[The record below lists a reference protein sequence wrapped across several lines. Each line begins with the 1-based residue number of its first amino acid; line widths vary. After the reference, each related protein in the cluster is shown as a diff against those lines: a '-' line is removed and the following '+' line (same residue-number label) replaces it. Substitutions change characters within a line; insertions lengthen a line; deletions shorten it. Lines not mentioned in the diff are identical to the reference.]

1 MKYFSIFLISFFAS
15 KLYAQQQ
22 MQTLSPKRI
31 SIFKNGTFFVK
42 KSGTVQVENKQ
53 FYIAPP
59 SNVLL
64 GSFWIYTNS
73 DTKLKSISVQND
85 TVKMLKSCAGIGDYV
100 SLNVGKIISL
110 YSAIDKLTVVGTV
123 LKYDTKTD
131 FLKLKTTDSKI
142 IITKLNGF
150 SQLQMLDQVNDKID
164 IDTVQYIAKV
174 VLDKNVNTIEAS
186 TLSLHDG
193 IKWQPSYLLKVI
205 NDNEAELSLKAT
217 ISTGN
222 ESFQNTDVDIV
233 IGNPEM
239 AFRNQYDPIHY
250 NNLFKSLGISYD
262 NNIAMQSVSN
272 SRSQVV
278 NTGINGSYNGI
289 GFDNKSNG
297 ETNGEKL
304 DDLYLYKLGNLDLE
318 ANSKLI
324 VPIFQSKVEYEHLY
338 ILSFGTNENTKY
350 SIVPVM
356 HYLVIKNKSIA
367 PFTTGAVLVIDKND
381 NLQSH
386 SKLDYTPVGG
396 EQQIKVSDAIDV
408 STKIEEIQIKREKQK
423 QTEDYLF
430 EKVTY
435 QGKITLQNLQN
446 KTVKVKMS
454 KSANG
459 KIEKASNNAKINSY
473 VGKLY
478 GNNETSTCFWEITL
492 APNQKLDLTYEGN
505 FVSKTELD

>member
-205 NDNEAELSLKAT
+205 NDNEAELSLKA
-217 ISTGN
+217 
-222 ESFQNTDVDIV
+222 D
-233 IGNPEM
+233 
-239 AFRNQYDPIHY
+239 R
-250 NNLFKSLGISYD
+250 KS
-262 NNIAMQSVSN
+262 
-272 SRSQVV
+272 VV
-278 NTGINGSYNGI
+278 
-289 GFDNKSNG
+289 
-297 ETNGEKL
+297 
-304 DDLYLYKLGNLDLE
+304 
-318 ANSKLI
+318 
-324 VPIFQSKVEYEHLY
+324 
-338 ILSFGTNENTKY
+338 
-350 SIVPVM
+350 
-356 HYLVIKNKSIA
+356 
-367 PFTTGAVLVIDKND
+367 
-381 NLQSH
+381 
-386 SKLDYTPVGG
+386 
-396 EQQIKVSDAIDV
+396 
-408 STKIEEIQIKREKQK
+408 
-423 QTEDYLF
+423 
-430 EKVTY
+430 
-435 QGKITLQNLQN
+435 
-446 KTVKVKMS
+446 
-454 KSANG
+454 
-459 KIEKASNNAKINSY
+459 
-473 VGKLY
+473 
-478 GNNETSTCFWEITL
+478 
-492 APNQKLDLTYEGN
+492 
-505 FVSKTELD
+505 